1 MLRRFCVRERTK
13 NPVPFVSGCPTHP
26 VSIRLSTPEPFWGE
40 LIKPPARTPP
50 QQMNHTLVCA
60 HKHTQ
65 TYGQRASV
73 GNRSEEKYSTHV
85 DSTGYVPVV
94 IHVHYT
100 TYSHSPRSV
109 TVLLLAGNC
118 LQRCEDTERILLS
131 PNNFRPASPTHFP
144 FWTYRRAQLRRVLK
158 CQTTSKA
165 ERRKISNQFQAFSSP
180 FSCATEFS
188 VFFLESRRTAF
199 SYHLRITFGVISR
212 SHPDP
217 PAHSNEHVIAPGRGL
232 SLLIR
237 QYDRL
242 P

>member
-1 MLRRFCVRERTK
+1 MLRDPMQMLPPVGRKPPSHRHQQQQQQQGAHSPNGQFFRKVAPMFRRFCVRERTK

-50 QQMNHTLVCA
+50 QQMNRTLVCA

-73 GNRSEEKYSTHV
+73 GNRSAEKYSTHV

-118 LQRCEDTERILLS
+118 L
-131 PNNFRPASPTHFP
+131 
-144 FWTYRRAQLRRVLK
+144 
-158 CQTTSKA
+158 
-165 ERRKISNQFQAFSSP
+165 
-180 FSCATEFS
+180 
-188 VFFLESRRTAF
+188 
-199 SYHLRITFGVISR
+199 
-212 SHPDP
+212 
-217 PAHSNEHVIAPGRGL
+217 
-232 SLLIR
+232 
-237 QYDRL
+237 
-242 P
+242 